1 MSRVWSRLRLWLA
14 ATFRRS
20 RLERDMD
27 AELRFHMDAYAD
39 ELARSGVPRNEA
51 HRRARIEFG
60 SSEGAKEECR
70 EARGVT
76 FLETLTQDLRYGAR
90 TLRKNPGF
98 AAVAVLTLALGIG
111 STAAVFS
118 IVNAVLLKPLPYPRA
133 DRIVTPWWNW
143 HLAGFGDE
151 FPWGQRDFFAFR
163 RQTNTFQNIGAFK
176 SDSFNLTGDADPS
189 RLDGIRAS
197 SGFFSALGVQ
207 PFLGRTF
214 SREEEEPGHELVV
227 VLSHDLW
234 LSRFGGDSSILGRGV
249 QLNGYSY
256 TVIGV
261 MPPGFVFPRGEEMP
275 FDLGFPRQAQ
285 LWVPLP
291 TPLNPAG
298 PSDLAVVGRLKD
310 GVTSAQA
317 LAERQ
322 VFGKAVEAQYPS
334 AAGYYTPVIKPL
346 VAQVIGD
353 VRRPLLL
360 LLGAV
365 AVVLLVAC
373 SNVANL
379 LLARSLLRNKE
390 FSLRGALGAGR
401 GRLLRQLLVENLV
414 LALSGGLL
422 GTVFASAGVYFAKT
436 FGPSN
441 LPRLQE
447 VTLDLRV
454 FFFVLVAALATG
466 IVFGLPPAF
475 AATRESLADSL
486 RERGQ
491 AAGHSARLR
500 NMLLVSQVALA
511 LVLVVAAGLLVR
523 TFYSL
528 LRTDAGFNA
537 TRVFTFQLTLPSG
550 KYSDVDD
557 MARIYHNVLDRLR
570 STPGVQ
576 NVGFSSAVPLGGAPD
591 GTAIRMPDHPVTS
604 VKDASPFANYLFATP
619 GYFAAVG
626 TPLLRGRDFT
636 DSDNQDSQHVTIITS
651 AMAQRYWPG
660 QDPIGKQ
667 VGVAT
672 KRWPLR
678 VIVGVVADTKHQS
691 LGEKPQPEMYVP
703 YTQNEIKVWPNMQ
716 TMQVALRTTMDS
728 ASVLSGIRDVLRSV
742 DPDLPIARPATLASL
757 VDESVVQP
765 RFSMLLLASFGGIAL
780 LLASIGMYGVI
791 SYSVARRTREIGIR
805 MALGAAPRQVFR
817 MVLSQGARLVG
828 AGLAIG
834 LVASFLVARLM
845 TSFLYGVRA
854 TDPVTYAAVCTLLT
868 LVVLLACY
876 IPARRATCVDPTVAL
891 RDE

>member
-1 MSRVWSRLRLWLA
+1 MSRVWSRLRLWLL

-27 AELRFHMDAYAD
+27 AELRFHVDAYAE
-39 ELARSGVPRNEA
+39 ELVRSGVSRGEA
-51 HRRARIEFG
+51 LRRARIEFG
-60 SSEGAKEECR
+60 GLEGAKEECR

-76 FLETLTQDLRYGAR
+76 FLETLMQDLRFGAR

-98 AAVAVLTLALGIG
+98 AAIAVLTLALGIG

-118 IVNAVLLKPLPYPRA
+118 VVNTVLLKPLPYPHA
-133 DRIVTPWWNW
+133 DRILTPWWKWPLN
-143 HLAGFGDE
+143 GFGDD
-151 FPWGQRDFFAFR
+151 FPWGERDFLNFR
-163 RQTNTFQNIGAFK
+163 RQTKTFQSIGAFK
-176 SDSFNLTGDADPS
+176 SDSFNLTGAGDPM
-189 RLDGIRAS
+189 RLDGIRAA
-197 SGFFSALGVQ
+197 SGFFPALGVQ
-207 PFLGRTF
+207 PLFGRAYTQG
-214 SREEEEPGHELVV
+214 EEEPGHELEV
-227 VLSHDLW
+227 VLSHELW
-234 LSRFGGDSSILGRGV
+234 LHRFGGDPAAIGRSIE
-249 QLNGYSY
+249 LNGLSY

-275 FDLGFPRQAQ
+275 FILGFPRQAQ
-285 LWVPLP
+285 LWVPLT

-298 PSDLAVVGRLKD
+298 PQDLAVVGRLND
-310 GVTSAQA
+310 SATAAQA
-317 LAERQ
+317 LAELQ

-334 AAGYYTPVIKPL
+334 AVGYYTAGIKPL
-346 VAQVIGD
+346 VAQVVGD
-353 VRRPLLL
+353 SRRPLLL

-379 LLARSLLRNKE
+379 LLARSLLRSKE
-390 FSLRGALGAGR
+390 FTLRGALGAGR

-422 GTVFASAGVYFAKT
+422 GTLFAWAGVYFAKA
-436 FGPSN
+436 FGPAN

-447 VTLDLRV
+447 VGLDLRV

-466 IVFGLPPAF
+466 ILFGLPPAF

-491 AAGHSARLR
+491 AVGRSARLR
-500 NMLLVSQVALA
+500 NLLLISQVALA

-537 TRVFTFQLTLPSG
+537 TRVFTFQLTLPNG

-557 MARIYHNVLDRLR
+557 MARVYHNVLQRLR
-570 STPGVQ
+570 STPGVE
-576 NVGFSSAVPLGGAPD
+576 NVGFSSAVPLGGSPD

-604 VKDASPFANYLFATP
+604 IKDTAPYANYLFATP
-619 GYFAAVG
+619 GYFNAIG

-636 DSDNQDSQHVTIITS
+636 DSDIQDSQRVTIIT
-651 AMAQRYWPG
+651 AEMARKYWPG

-667 VGVAT
+667 VGVAA
-672 KRWPLR
+672 KKWPVRL
-678 VIVGVVADTKHQS
+678 IVGVVADTKHQS
-691 LGEKPQPEMYVP
+691 LSEEPQPEMYVP
-703 YTQNEIKVWPNMQ
+703 YTQNEIKVWPSMQ
-716 TMQVALRTTMDS
+716 TMQVALRTSMDS
-728 ASVLSGIRDVLRSV
+728 SSILGAVREALHSV

-757 VDESVVQP
+757 VDDSVVQP
-765 RFSMLLLASFGGIAL
+765 RFSMLLLAGFGAIAL

-791 SYSVARRTREIGIR
+791 SYSVAHRTREIGIR
-805 MALGAAPRQVFR
+805 MALGAAPREVLR
-817 MVLSQGARLVG
+817 MVLGQGARLVSV
-828 AGLAIG
+828 G
-834 LVASFLVARLM
+834 LVVGLIASFLVARLM

-854 TDPVTYAAVCTLLT
+854 TDPATYAAVSALLT
-868 LVVLLACY
+868 FVVLLACY
-876 IPARRATCVDPTVAL
+876 LPARRATRVDPTVAL
-891 RDE
+891 REE